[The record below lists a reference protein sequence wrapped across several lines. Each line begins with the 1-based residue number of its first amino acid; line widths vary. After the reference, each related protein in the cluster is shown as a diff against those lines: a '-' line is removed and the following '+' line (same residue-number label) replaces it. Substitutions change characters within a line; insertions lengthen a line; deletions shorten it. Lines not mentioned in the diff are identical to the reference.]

1 MAEKTEKTTASA
13 KLNGFLDKNRK
24 PVLIT
29 FIVVLVLVIAFV
41 STVIAI
47 SSASKKDLAAVENFY
62 YEMMDS
68 SNSLEDAIRNC
79 VAIGGDCDTTAAMA
93 GAIAEAYYQKDNLS
107 KFEEDFLYYMIDPH
121 VEKLVKDFHKTIGS
135 KKFTK

>member
-47 SSASKKDLAAVENFY
+47 SSTSKKDLAAVEGFY
-62 YEMMDS
+62 Y
-68 SNSLEDAIRNC
+68 RP
-79 VAIGGDCDTTAAMA
+79 AA
-93 GAIAEAYYQKDNLS
+93 
-107 KFEEDFLYYMIDPH
+107 LYKNFGY
-121 VEKLVKDFHKTIGS
+121 GS
-135 KKFTK
+135 GL

>member
-1 MAEKTEKTTASA
+1 MANNDEKQTSSSKV
-13 KLNGFLDKNRK
+13 NGFLEKNRK
-24 PVLIT
+24 PVLIS

-68 SNSLEDAIRNC
+68 SNSLED
-79 VAIGGDCDTTAAMA
+79 
-93 GAIAEAYYQKDNLS
+93 
-107 KFEEDFLYYMIDPH
+107 DFYL
-121 VEKLVKDFHKTIGS
+121 
-135 KKFTK
+135 